1 MITMSRNELARLRV
15 LIDVADGR
23 LSVADAAGLIG
34 VGRRQIYRL
43 LQTFRADGPDGLIS
57 RKRGGP
63 SNRALG
69 AVFHETVLAM
79 VRERYADFG
88 PTLAAEKLSEL
99 HGLDLGVETLRQWMI
114 DAGLWVRRK
123 DRLKRIHQ
131 PRARRDCLGELVQI
145 DGSEHWWFENRGPQ
159 CTLLVYVDDATSRLM
174 HLKFVETESTF
185 DYFQAT
191 REYLEAHGKPVAFYS
206 DKHGVFRVNSAGAVE
221 GDGMTQFGRSLHAL
235 NIDILCANTP
245 QAKGRVER
253 ANKTLQDRL
262 VKELRLQGISTI
274 AAGNQ
279 LLPGFLA
286 DYNARFGKEPH
297 NPKNLHR
304 PLSAGDDLTDV
315 FAWREE
321 RTVSNSLTLQ
331 YDKVLFLLE
340 PNEITRELRRKRVTV
355 IDYPDGRLAIRY
367 RGLDLPYTTFD
378 KLRQVSQAS
387 IAENKHLGAVLS
399 YIRERQIERAEARS
413 RSAPAAGGR
422 STTCSKSAEA
432 EPVATFACWHRI
444 GSTALYLGS
453 DSLRRTR
460 RRKAWPYGPPPPAA
474 AGLTAPRPP
483 QPVPP
488 IDQCIIVRPARP
500 SPGALCDISIG
511 ENL

>member
-1 MITMSRNELARLRV
+1 MTVIMMSRNELTRLRV

-23 LSVADAAGLIG
+23 LSVADATGLIG
-34 VGRRQIYRL
+34 VGRRQVYRL
-43 LQTFRADGPDGLIS
+43 LRAFRADGPDGLIS
-57 RKRGGP
+57 GKRGGP

-69 AVFHETVLAM
+69 KVFRETVLAI

-114 DAGLWVRRK
+114 GTGIWVRRK

-145 DGSEHWWFENRGPQ
+145 DGSEHWWFEDRGPQ
-159 CTLLVYVDDATSRLM
+159 STLLVYVDDATSRLM

-206 DKHGVFRVNSAGAVE
+206 DKHGVFRVNSAGAVQ

-262 VKELRLQGISTI
+262 VKELRLQGINTI
-274 AAGNQ
+274 AAGNV
-279 LLPGFLA
+279 LLPSFLA

-304 PLSAGDDLTDV
+304 PLSDGDELADV
-315 FAWREE
+315 FAR
-321 RTVSNSLTLQ
+321 RANGLQ
-331 YDKVLFLLE
+331 
-340 PNEITRELRRKRVTV
+340 
-355 IDYPDGRLAIRY
+355 
-367 RGLDLPYTTFD
+367 
-378 KLRQVSQAS
+378 
-387 IAENKHLGAVLS
+387 
-399 YIRERQIERAEARS
+399 
-413 RSAPAAGGR
+413 
-422 STTCSKSAEA
+422 
-432 EPVATFACWHRI
+432 
-444 GSTALYLGS
+444 
-453 DSLRRTR
+453 
-460 RRKAWPYGPPPPAA
+460 
-474 AGLTAPRPP
+474 
-483 QPVPP
+483 
-488 IDQCIIVRPARP
+488 
-500 SPGALCDISIG
+500 
-511 ENL
+511 

>member
-1 MITMSRNELARLRV
+1 MTVITMSHNELTRLRV
-15 LIDVADGR
+15 LIDIADGR
-23 LSVADAAGLIG
+23 LSVADATGLIG
-34 VGRRQIYRL
+34 VGGRQIYRL
-43 LQTFRADGPDGLIS
+43 LEAFRAHGADGVIS
-57 RKRGGP
+57 RKRGNR

-69 AVFHETVLAM
+69 SVFRETVLAI

-114 DAGLWVRRK
+114 EAGLWVRRK

-145 DGSEHWWFENRGPQ
+145 DGSEHWWFEDRGSQ
-159 CTLLVYVDDATSRLM
+159 STLLVYVDDATSRLM
-174 HLKFVETESTF
+174 HLKFVETESTPVQARGRLF

-191 REYLEAHGKPVAFYS
+191 REYLEAHGKPLAFYS
-206 DKHGVFRVNSAGAVE
+206 DKHGVFRVNSTGAVQ

-340 PNEITRELRRKRVTV
+340 PSEITRALRRKRVTV
-355 IDYPDGRLAIRY
+355 VDYPDGRLAIRY

-387 IAENKHLGAVLS
+387 IVENKHLGAVLS

-413 RSAPAAGGR
+413 QSSP
-422 STTCSKSAEA
+422 
-432 EPVATFACWHRI
+432 
-444 GSTALYLGS
+444 
-453 DSLRRTR
+453 RRQGQVNHMF
-460 RRKAWPYGPPPPAA
+460 KVG
-474 AGLTAPRPP
+474 
-483 QPVPP
+483 
-488 IDQCIIVRPARP
+488 
-500 SPGALCDISIG
+500 
-511 ENL
+511 